1 MFKDMTEE
9 YYFDFIQEYNLT
21 HFNGDEREMREDVIY
36 KTNEIINNYNEV
48 KKCLK

>member
-9 YYFDFIQEYNLT
+9 YYFDFIQEYNLR
-21 HFNGDEREMREDVIY
+21 HFTGDERDMREDVIY